1 MMFWFLKSKSAKMA
15 GNVQKLF
22 LKDSYHE
29 AIELADNLYCQYID
43 SEDSQER
50 AHAKAALTWKTTS
63 LIMLE
68 EYQNAIS
75 VCEKI
80 IDIYTHGNLPEDIHD
95 GYNKKIIR
103 AAYTDKARAL
113 YGLKEYNKSLKI
125 IDSVVDEGIDCTDEL
140 TEVAVIEALLLK
152 YEILQM
158 DPNLSNR
165 LIVLNKISF
174 RFQLSDNPKILEQVI
189 PVVRDMMLIFI
200 TLKDIKNLHIV
211 RRILENISIRSK
223 SEEVPAFLS
232 YIDKFEESF
241 KE

>member
-1 MMFWFLKSKSAKMA
+1 MFGFLKSKSAKMA

-75 VCEKI
+75 VCKKI

-140 TEVAVIEALLLK
+140 TEVAVLEALLLK

-211 RRILENISIRSK
+211 RRILENISTRSK

>member
-1 MMFWFLKSKSAKMA
+1 MFGFLKSKSAKMA

-22 LKDSYHE
+22 LKNSYHE

-50 AHAKAALTWKTTS
+50 THAKAALTWKTTS

-68 EYQNAIS
+68 EYQDAIS

-113 YGLKEYNKSLKI
+113 YGLKEYDKSLKI

-140 TEVAVIEALLLK
+140 TEVAVLEALLLK

>member
-22 LKDSYHE
+22 LKNSYHE

-50 AHAKAALTWKTTS
+50 THAKAALTWKTTS

-140 TEVAVIEALLLK
+140 TEVAVLEALLLK

>member
-80 IDIYTHGNLPEDIHD
+80 IDIYTHGNFPEDIHD

-140 TEVAVIEALLLK
+140 TEVAVLEALLLK

-165 LIVLNKISF
+165 LIVLNKM
-174 RFQLSDNPKILEQVI
+174 
-189 PVVRDMMLIFI
+189 VVF
-200 TLKDIKNLHIV
+200 
-211 RRILENISIRSK
+211 
-223 SEEVPAFLS
+223 
-232 YIDKFEESF
+232 
-241 KE
+241 

>member
-1 MMFWFLKSKSAKMA
+1 MFGFLKSKSAKMA

-68 EYQNAIS
+68 EYQDAIS

-140 TEVAVIEALLLK
+140 TEVAVLEALLLK

>member
-1 MMFWFLKSKSAKMA
+1 MFWFLKSKSAKMA

-80 IDIYTHGNLPEDIHD
+80 IDIYIHGNLPEDIHD

-125 IDSVVDEGIDCTDEL
+125 IDSVVDEGIGCTDEL
-140 TEVAVIEALLLK
+140 TEVAVLEALLLK

>member
-1 MMFWFLKSKSAKMA
+1 MFGFLKSKSAKMA

-22 LKDSYHE
+22 LKNSYHE
-29 AIELADNLYCQYID
+29 AIELADNIYCQYID

-50 AHAKAALTWKTTS
+50 THAKAALTWKTTS

-68 EYQNAIS
+68 EYQDAIS

-113 YGLKEYNKSLKI
+113 YGLKEYDKSLKI

-140 TEVAVIEALLLK
+140 TEVAVLEALLLK

>member
-1 MMFWFLKSKSAKMA
+1 MFGFLKSKSAKMA

-43 SEDSQER
+43 SEYSQER

-68 EYQNAIS
+68 EYQDAIS

-113 YGLKEYNKSLKI
+113 YGLKEYDKSLKI

-140 TEVAVIEALLLK
+140 TEVAVLEALLLK

>member
-1 MMFWFLKSKSAKMA
+1 MFWFLKSKSAKMA

-43 SEDSQER
+43 SEDSQELT
-50 AHAKAALTWKTTS
+50 HAKAALTWKTTS

-68 EYQNAIS
+68 EYQDAIS

-140 TEVAVIEALLLK
+140 TEVAVLEALLLK

>member
-1 MMFWFLKSKSAKMA
+1 MFWFLKSKSAKMA

-22 LKDSYHE
+22 LKNSYHE

-50 AHAKAALTWKTTS
+50 THAKAALTWKTTS

-68 EYQNAIS
+68 EYQDAIS

-140 TEVAVIEALLLK
+140 TEVAVLEALLLK